1 MRRFNPGD
9 KVVYISHDCDNHF
22 YPKCGTIGTIVE
34 HADDTYIVQWPVGS
48 VSAPYKW
55 HALDSD
61 LELATKETEEKDMF
75 KVGDRV
81 QIKTMEELA
90 KEFPVRSNG
99 DFKVG
104 SDSFVSNMSHLCGRF
119 ATIKS
124 IAGDVVLLKNWSDES
139 GDTDWGYTLG
149 MLKKAEIPFK
159 VGDRVEIKSWDEMV
173 KEFGAHSGGYIKTPE
188 VIFAGGMAPLCG
200 KTATITA
207 ISGKRVFL
215 YDWSDSP
222 VDTGWDFT
230 VDMIKKPT
238 AKTVPHAPAAPVFK
252 VGDIVRGT
260 KKADD
265 KYCITNSAMI
275 KGRVTKCFEAT
286 NMIEVQILNHK
297 TSPIEIG
304 ETYTVRPEYFELVS
318 AERAPTEPP
327 KTGFKVGDIVRGK
340 EGNRYGI
347 SNSDMER
354 AEVIRATARTM
365 RVKVLK
371 HRDNYWERYEFDVD
385 NSNKE
390 FELVEAV
397 VSPSTAD
404 SFEMVFK
411 PPFTYAVLRDAAG
424 HVVAQGEAKCSS
436 EDTFS
441 KPEGAALATQ
451 RLLEKL
457 GKPNAAEKPFF
468 SRDNLKTGDWV
479 YTAED
484 VYQVFESPA
493 FGKVLAAKSGWLAVA
508 DFAQNLFDDDPT
520 GDNEFNVC
528 KVVRPTK
535 GYHLCYDH
543 RADGECIFERK

>member
-1 MRRFNPGD
+1 MSAMRRFNPGD

-22 YPKCGTIGTIVE
+22 YPKYGTIGTIVE
-34 HADDTYIVQWPVGS
+34 TAADTYIVQWPLGS

-75 KVGDRV
+75 KVGD
-81 QIKTMEELA
+81 
-90 KEFPVRSNG
+90 
-99 DFKVG
+99 
-104 SDSFVSNMSHLCGRF
+104 
-119 ATIKS
+119 
-124 IAGDVVLLKNWSDES
+124 
-139 GDTDWGYTLG
+139 
-149 MLKKAEIPFK
+149 
-159 VGDRVEIKSWDEMV
+159 
-173 KEFGAHSGGYIKTPE
+173 
-188 VIFAGGMAPLCG
+188 
-200 KTATITA
+200 
-207 ISGKRVFL
+207 
-215 YDWSDSP
+215 
-222 VDTGWDFT
+222 
-230 VDMIKKPT
+230 
-238 AKTVPHAPAAPVFK
+238 
-252 VGDIVRGT
+252 IVRGT

-265 KYCITNSAMI
+265 KYCITTSAMI

-297 TSPIEIG
+297 TSPSEIG

-340 EGNRYGI
+340 EGNRY
-347 SNSDMER
+347 
-354 AEVIRATARTM
+354 
-365 RVKVLK
+365 
-371 HRDNYWERYEFDVD
+371 EFDVD

-390 FELVEAV
+390 FELVEAEA
-397 VSPSTAD
+397 SPSTAD

-457 GKPNAAEKPFF
+457 GKPSASEKPFF

-493 FGKVLAAKSGWLAVA
+493 FGKVLVSKSGWLAVA

-543 RADGECIFERK
+543 RADGECIFERE

>member
-9 KVVYISHDCDNHF
+9 KVVYISHDGDNHF
-22 YPKCGTIGTIVE
+22 YPMYGTIGTIVE
-34 HADDTYIVQWPVGS
+34 TAADTYIVQWPVGS

-61 LELATKETEEKDMF
+61 LELVTKEMEEKDMF

-90 KEFPVRSNG
+90 KEFPSTSDG

-104 SDSFVSNMSHLCGRF
+104 SDSFVSNMNHLCGRF

-222 VDTGWDFT
+222 VDTGWTFT

-238 AKTVPHAPAAPVFK
+238 AKTVPHAPATPVFK

-260 KKADD
+260 KKGNG
-265 KYCITNSAMI
+265 YYSITDINM
-275 KGRVTKCFEAT
+275 TKAQVINCWYVS
-286 NMIEVQILNHK
+286 NLIEVKIISHK
-297 TSPIEIG
+297 TKPREVG
-304 ETYTVRPEYFELVS
+304 ERYTVHPEYFELV
-318 AERAPTEPP
+318 
-327 KTGFKVGDIVRGK
+327 
-340 EGNRYGI
+340 
-347 SNSDMER
+347 
-354 AEVIRATARTM
+354 
-365 RVKVLK
+365 
-371 HRDNYWERYEFDVD
+371 
-385 NSNKE
+385 
-390 FELVEAV
+390 EAV
-397 VSPSTAD
+397 ASPSTAD

-436 EDTFS
+436 EDTFF

-457 GKPNAAEKPFF
+457 GKPNAAEKSFF

>member
-139 GDTDWGYTLG
+139 DDTDWGYTLG
-149 MLKKAEIPFK
+149 MLKKVEIPFK

-188 VIFAGGMAPLCG
+188 VIFAGGMVPLCG

-215 YDWSDSP
+215 HDWSDSP
-222 VDTGWDFT
+222 VDTGWTFT

-238 AKTVPHAPAAPVFK
+238 AKTVPHAPATPV
-252 VGDIVRGT
+252 
-260 KKADD
+260 
-265 KYCITNSAMI
+265 
-275 KGRVTKCFEAT
+275 
-286 NMIEVQILNHK
+286 
-297 TSPIEIG
+297 
-304 ETYTVRPEYFELVS
+304 
-318 AERAPTEPP
+318 
-327 KTGFKVGDIVRGK
+327 FKVGDIVRGK

-347 SNSDMER
+347 TNSDMER
-354 AEVIRATARTM
+354 AEVIRATSRTM

-371 HRDNYWERYEFDVD
+371 HRDNNWERHEFDVD

-457 GKPNAAEKPFF
+457 GKPNATEKPFF